1 MKSDKYNQYF
11 TAQFLMGPNSVRL
24 LDELIEEYPLPSESD
39 MCVLDLGCGNGI
51 TSMFLAKETGAKV
64 YAADLWITEEAN
76 RERFAGW
83 GMQEQLIP
91 VHCDA
96 NELPF
101 EKAMFNAVISIDA
114 YHYFAGKEGFFS
126 EKILPFIKR
135 SGVALIAVPGIKN
148 EYDGR
153 SEELL
158 APWLGDEAYMFQS
171 ADFWKKIIGTHEEI
185 AEVKT
190 WEMNSFE
197 LSWKE
202 WFNSNHKYAAGDQE
216 YYESLIKPVTSFVG
230 IMVRK
235 K

>member
-24 LDELIEEYPLPSESD
+24 LDELIEKYPLPSESD

-135 SGVALIAVPGIKN
+135 RGVALIAVPGIKN

-197 LSWKE
+197 LSWQE

-216 YYESLIKPVTSFVG
+216 YYESLIKPFTSFVG